1 MIFSH
6 MDKLPGAFRIVLWYS
21 NLRIKFP
28 KRSGDAR
35 LESFVATF
43 QAITY
48 QSLVM
53 ICVGGFLMY
62 MAVKK
67 NFEPNLL
74 LPMGFG
80 TILVNLP
87 LSSALDQVIE
97 GGSVVHGALQMFFDL
112 GIATEIF
119 PLLILVAVGAMC
131 DFTPLLANP
140 KVFLFGLTA
149 QAGIFLTMGIAY
161 FVFDY
166 NIYEAASIGI
176 IGAADGPTSIY
187 VSTRFA
193 PNLLGPISVAAYTYM
208 ALVPLI
214 QPPVIKALTTE
225 KERKMRMPYAP
236 RPVSKTKLFLFPIAI
251 TVIGGLIAPASVA
264 LLGFVMFGNVLR
276 VSGVTERLSQAAQNE
291 MANIVTILLGFSI
304 SAAMTGDKFV
314 NLGTLA
320 IIGMGLIAFVLD
332 TAGGVITAKILNLF
346 MPKDKKVNPMVG
358 AAGISAFPMSARVIQ
373 RLGQE
378 ADPGNH
384 LLMHAV
390 GANVAG
396 QIGSV
401 LAGGILLAY
410 LG

>member
-1 MIFSH
+1 MELYLTALKGVIEQ
-6 MDKLPGAFRIVLWYS
+6 
-21 NLRIKFP
+21 
-28 KRSGDAR
+28 SG
-35 LESFVATF
+35 FVALNGPT
-43 QAITY
+43 
-48 QSLVM
+48 LVM
-53 ICVGGFLMY
+53 LLVAFILLYLAIAKG
-62 MAVKK
+62 
-67 NFEPNLL
+67 FEPLL
-74 LPMGFG
+74 LMPIAFG
-80 TILVNLP
+80 CLLVNLP
-87 LSSALDQVIE
+87 LSGIVDPGGFLYFVKFGIDHEIYPVIIFM
-97 GGSVVHGALQMFFDL
+97 GIGAL
-112 GIATEIF
+112 T
-119 PLLILVAVGAMC
+119 
-131 DFTPLLANP
+131 DFGPLLANP
-140 KVFLFGLTA
+140 ITFLLGASAQLGVFVAVIGAMCMGFTIQ
-149 QAGIFLTMGIAY
+149 QAAG
-161 FVFDY
+161 
-166 NIYEAASIGI
+166 IGI
-176 IGAADGPTSIY
+176 IGGADGPTAIY
-187 VSTRFA
+187 LCAKLARDILPAVA
-193 PNLLGPISVAAYTYM
+193 VAAYSYM
-208 ALVPLI
+208 SLVPLI

-304 SAAMTGDKFV
+304 SAAMTGEKFV

>member
-1 MIFSH
+1 MELFI
-6 MDKLPGAFRIVLWYS
+6 L
-21 NLRIKFP
+21 
-28 KRSGDAR
+28 
-35 LESFVATF
+35 TF
-43 QAITY
+43 QAIT
-48 QSLVM
+48 LENLIM
-53 ICVGGFLMY
+53 IIIGGLLIFL
-62 MAVKK
+62 AVKK
-67 NFEPNLL
+67 EFEPNLL

-87 LSSALDQVIE
+87 LSSALDQVV
-97 GGSVVHGALQMFFDL
+97 GGKVVEGALSMLFEI
-112 GIATEIF
+112 GIATEIL

-149 QAGIFLTMGIAY
+149 QGGIFLTMGLALL
-161 FVFDY
+161 FGY
-166 NIYEAASIGI
+166 NIFEAASIGI

-214 QPPVIKALTTE
+214 QPPVIMALTTA
-225 KERKMRMPYAP
+225 KERRIKMPYAASS
-236 RPVSKTKLFLFPIAI
+236 VSKSKLILFPIFV
-251 TVIGGLIAPASVA
+251 TVFGGIVAPASVA
-264 LLGFVMFGNVLR
+264 LLGFVMFGNLLR
-276 VSGVTERLSQAAQNE
+276 VSGVTDRLSNAAQNE
-291 MANIVTILLGFSI
+291 LANIVTILLGFSI
-304 SAAMTGDKFV
+304 SATMTGEKFV
-314 NLGTLA
+314 NISTLV
-320 IIGMGLIAFVLD
+320 IISMGLVAFVLD
-332 TAGGVITAKILNLF
+332 TASGVLTAKILNIFL
-346 MPKDKKVNPMVG
+346 PENKRVNPMIG
-358 AAGISAFPMSARVIQ
+358 AAGISAFPMSARTIQ
-373 RLGQE
+373 RMGQK

>member
-35 LESFVATF
+35 LESFV
-43 QAITY
+43 
-48 QSLVM
+48 
-53 ICVGGFLMY
+53 
-62 MAVKK
+62 
-67 NFEPNLL
+67 FEPNLL

-161 FVFDY
+161 FIFDY

-346 MPKDKKVNPMVG
+346 LPKDKKVNPMVG